1 MRKNPEKI
9 QTKPLKEKC
18 AMRTASKLNCL
29 GPIADLEKHLPS
41 EWWRDLFNSLY
52 LKTDADVIEN
62 EVNTKNDIDC
72 VIQSTGIPPSHKIL
86 DLCCGQGRHILEFAK
101 RGYENL
107 SGIDRS
113 RYLIRL
119 ARKRASGMKLSR
131 FPKFSEGDARK
142 IRIPSSTFDLVTI
155 MGNSFG
161 YFEHEDDDLKV
172 LREVNRIL
180 TSQGL
185 LYLDVTNGEWIK
197 NHYQPRSWEWIDQSL
212 FVCRERNLSENQKR
226 LICREVIVDVE
237 KGVIADQFYA
247 ERLFAYS
254 DLEDLLKQAGFENIT
269 HLENT
274 QSLSTRGQ
282 DLGMMAHRMILKA
295 FAPEKKIS
303 VKNPDKQKIACTVLM
318 GDPSIPDAV
327 KKDGKFNPEDFDTID
342 KLKKALGELKQ
353 FHFTYI
359 DHHESLI
366 KTLIKAPPDFV
377 LNLCDEGFR
386 NKATH
391 ELHIC
396 ALLEM
401 LNIPYTGAGPACLAF
416 SYDKA
421 LTRAIAQ
428 SLEIPV
434 PDEIW
439 IDPNNASAALPNQF
453 PALLKPSLGDSSIGI
468 TQKAVVKSAVELI
481 DYFDWLKTTLPH
493 VPVLIQE
500 FLSGSEYSV
509 GLIGN
514 NADFHILPI
523 LEVDYSHLPKDL
535 PKLLPYESKWLPDS
549 AYSKTIRYQ
558 PAQLTEEEQRA
569 LFDYSIQLFERM
581 GCRDYA
587 RFDYRKDA
595 HGQIKL
601 LEVNPN
607 PGWCWDGKLNYM
619 AEFEGLSY
627 TDLLMKILTAALERI
642 KSSR

>member
-1 MRKNPEKI
+1 MSKTLDKI
-9 QTKPLKEKC
+9 QDKQQRGKPLT
-18 AMRTASKLNCL
+18 RVSPKLNCL
-29 GPIADLEKHLPS
+29 GPIADLEKHLPT

-62 EVNTKNDIDC
+62 VENTKNDIDI
-72 VIQSTGIPPSHKIL
+72 VIQATGVTPSDKIL

-101 RGYENL
+101 RGYQNL

-119 ARKRASGMKLSR
+119 ARKRANAMELTR
-131 FPKFSEGDARK
+131 LPKFSEGDARK
-142 IRIPSSTFDLVTI
+142 IRAPSNSFDLITI

-172 LREVNRIL
+172 LKEVNRAL
-180 TSQGL
+180 TSQGMI
-185 LYLDVTNGEWIK
+185 YLDVTNGEWIK
-197 NHYQPRSWEWIDQSL
+197 QNYQPRSWEWIDQSL
-212 FVCRERNLSENQKR
+212 FVCRERNLSEDKKR

-247 ERLFAYS
+247 ERLFAYA
-254 DLEDLLKQAGFENIT
+254 DLQNLLTAAGFENIE
-269 HLENT
+269 HIESV

-282 DLGMMAHRMILKA
+282 DLGMMAHRMVLKA
-295 FAPEKKIS
+295 FAPMKKASSKI
-303 VKNPDKQKIACTVLM
+303 PDKQKISCTVLM

-327 KKDGKFNPEDFDTID
+327 KKDGKFNEEDMNTIQN
-342 KLKKALGELKQ
+342 LKEALSQLKQ

-359 DHHESLI
+359 DSHESLI
-366 KTLIKAPPDFV
+366 KTLMKSPPEFV
-377 LNLCDEGFR
+377 FNLCDEGFK
-386 NKATH
+386 NKATQ

-439 IDPNNASAALPNQF
+439 IDPCNASAALPNQF
-453 PALLKPSLGDSSIGI
+453 PALLKPALGDSSIGI
-468 TQKAVVKSAVELI
+468 TQKAVVHNAVELI
-481 DYFDWLKTTLPH
+481 EYFDWLKTTLPNI
-493 VPVLIQE
+493 PVLIQE
-500 FLSGSEYSV
+500 FLCGAEYSV

-514 NADFHILPI
+514 DSDFQILPI
-523 LEVDYSHLPKDL
+523 LEVDYSHLPKEL
-535 PKLLPYESKWLPDS
+535 PQLLSYESKWLPDS
-549 AYSKTIRYQ
+549 DYWKTLRYK
-558 PAQLTEEEQRA
+558 PADITEEEQRA
-569 LFDYSIQLFERM
+569 LADYSIQLFDRM

-595 HGQIKL
+595 NGQIKL

-619 AEFEGLSY
+619 AEFAGISY
-627 TDLLMKILTAALERI
+627 VDLLTKILTAALDRM
-642 KSSR
+642 K

>member
-1 MRKNPEKI
+1 MSKVVDKLQSKQTNGKQANRTT
-9 QTKPLKEKC
+9 TKPP
-18 AMRTASKLNCL
+18 CL
-29 GPIADLEKHLPS
+29 GPIADLEKHLPT

-52 LKTDADVIEN
+52 LKTDADVVEN
-62 EVNTKNDIDC
+62 ADNTTNEIDM
-72 VIQSTGIPPSHKIL
+72 VIQATGVTPSQKIL

-101 RGYENL
+101 RGYSHLN
-107 SGIDRS
+107 GIDRS

-119 ARKRASGMKLSR
+119 ARKRALGMGLSR
-131 FPKFSEGDARK
+131 LPKFSEGDARK
-142 IRIPSSTFDLVTI
+142 IRLPSASLNLVTV

-172 LREVNRIL
+172 LKEINRIL
-180 TSQGL
+180 TSHGM

-197 NHYQPRSWEWIDQSL
+197 KHYQPRSWEWIDQSL
-212 FVCRERNLSENQKR
+212 FVCRERSLSEDGKR

-247 ERLFAYS
+247 ERLFSCS
-254 DLEDLLKQAGFENIT
+254 DLTQLLQAAGFENIE
-269 HLENT
+269 HIESV

-282 DLGMMAHRMILKA
+282 DLGMMAHRMVLKA
-295 FAPEKKIS
+295 VAPFKKVVSKIS
-303 VKNPDKQKIACTVLM
+303 SKEKISCTVLL

-327 KKDGKFNPEDFDTID
+327 KKGGQFNEEDMQTVQ
-342 KLKKALGELKQ
+342 KLKAALGELEQ
-353 FHFTYI
+353 FQFTFV
-359 DHHESLI
+359 DRHDSLI
-366 KTLIKAPPDFV
+366 KTLLKSPPRFV
-377 LNLCDEGFR
+377 FNLCDEGFS
-386 NKATH
+386 NKATQ

-396 ALLEM
+396 SLLEM

-421 LTRAIAQ
+421 LTRAVAQ

-468 TQKAVVKSAVELI
+468 TQKAVVYNAGELI
-481 DYFDWLKTTLPH
+481 DYFNWLKTTLPD

-500 FLSGSEYSV
+500 FLSGAEYSV
-509 GLIGN
+509 GIIGN
-514 NADFHILPI
+514 DTDFQVLPI
-523 LEVDYSHLPKDL
+523 LEVDYSHLPKEL
-535 PKLLPYESKWLPDS
+535 PQLLSYESKWLPESD
-549 AYSKTIRYQ
+549 YWKNLRYK
-558 PAQLTEEEQRA
+558 PAELTEEEQRA
-569 LFDYSIQLFERM
+569 LSDYSIQLFERM
-581 GCRDYA
+581 GCRDYG

-595 HGQIKL
+595 HGKIKL

-619 AEFEGLSY
+619 AEFGGISY
-627 TDLLMKILTAALERI
+627 PDLLLKILSAAMERI
-642 KSSR
+642 KL